1 MAKITDEHHLLAIKN
16 RVKLLQK
23 PTSQYKLTGL
33 TLTHLKT
40 RKKKNLTI
48 LLIAI
53 STLIF
58 LMVFWFFYNLTPI
71 KSGSDEA
78 VLFNIQKGSTPNQ
91 IATNLEK
98 SGLIRSSLV
107 FNIYTQFNSSRD
119 KLKAGNYKIY
129 KHDSLPKIVDLIVTG
144 KGTEMSIMFL
154 PGYNLMDIKSKVLLK
169 NGFTTEQIDEAFSVE
184 YEHPLLKIK
193 PKAND
198 IEGFIYGDTYNFA
211 ADSDIKTIFNKTFDE
226 FQQVIEK
233 NNLEYQF
240 KSQGLT
246 LYEGIILA
254 SIVQKEVIASTS
266 DIPTNDQKTV
276 AGIFYNR
283 LRLGM
288 TLGSDV
294 TYQYIADKLG
304 LVRDPKLDNPYNTRK
319 YVGLPPG
326 PIASP
331 GLTALLAVARPID
344 TNYYYFLSGDDGKTY
359 YAVNASEHQE
369 NISRYCKVACSKL

>member
-1 MAKITDEHHLLAIKN
+1 
-16 RVKLLQK
+16 
-23 PTSQYKLTGL
+23 
-33 TLTHLKT
+33 
-40 RKKKNLTI
+40 
-48 LLIAI
+48 
-53 STLIF
+53 
-58 LMVFWFFYNLTPI
+58 
-71 KSGSDEA
+71 
-78 VLFNIQKGSTPNQ
+78 
-91 IATNLEK
+91 
-98 SGLIRSSLV
+98 
-107 FNIYTQFNSSRD
+107 
-119 KLKAGNYKIY
+119 
-129 KHDSLPKIVDLIVTG
+129 
-144 KGTEMSIMFL
+144 
-154 PGYNLMDIKSKVLLK
+154 MDIKSKVLLK
-169 NGFTTEQIDEAFSVE
+169 NGFTTEEIDEAFSFE

-233 NNLEYQF
+233 YNLEYQF
-240 KSQGLT
+240 KTQGLT